1 MTPLRQRM
9 LNDMQVRNFAA
20 RTVKSY
26 VDQVS
31 QFARYFGRSPEQLG
45 PEEIRLYQIHLVQK
59 KKVAWNTFNQAVC
72 ALRFLYRT
80 TLAKDWPITH
90 IPYAKRPKRLPTVLS
105 ADEVQRLLACIQF
118 PKARLVLTT
127 AYAAGLRISEATH
140 LKVTDLD
147 SSRMMIRVEQG
158 KGAKDRYVPLSR
170 RLLEE
175 LRAYWRLERPG
186 HWLFPGWRDP
196 REPIHVGTVQRMCQ
210 RAAQAA
216 GIKKHVTPH
225 TLRHSFATHLLEAG
239 VDLPAIQRLLGHKDV
254 RTTMVY
260 LHVRQQRLHAITSPL
275 DWLPVEPIPAP
286 LAPPVE
292 ASASKS
298 PT

>member
-80 TLAKDWPITH
+80 TLAKDWPVMH

-275 DWLPVEPIPAP
+275 DWLPVEPPTAPFEPPAAPPHEP
-286 LAPPVE
+286 LA
-292 ASASKS
+292 
-298 PT
+298 

>member
-9 LNDMQVRNFAA
+9 LDDMQVRNFAP
-20 RTVKSY
+20 RTITSY
-26 VDQVS
+26 VAHVS

-45 PEEIRLYQIHLVQK
+45 PEEIRRYQIHLTQE
-59 KKVAWNTFNQAVC
+59 KKVAWSTFNQAVC

-90 IPYAKRPKRLPTVLS
+90 IPYARRPKWLPTVLS
-105 ADEVQRLLACIQF
+105 ADEVQRLLACVQF
-118 PKARLVLTT
+118 LKARLVLTT

-147 SSRMMIRVEQG
+147 SSRMMIRVQQG

-170 RLLEE
+170 RLLDE
-175 LRAYWRLERPG
+175 LRAYWRLERPA
-186 HWLFPGWRDP
+186 HWLFPGCRD
-196 REPIHVGTVQRMCQ
+196 RRQPIHPSSVQQVCQ
-210 RAAQAA
+210 RAAKAA
-216 GIKKHVTPH
+216 KINKHVTPH

-239 VDLPAIQRLLGHKDV
+239 VDLPAIQRLLGH
-254 RTTMVY
+254 RSMQTTMIY

-275 DWLPVEPIPAP
+275 DWLPVEPPTAPFEPPA
-286 LAPPVE
+286 APPHE
-292 ASASKS
+292 PPA
-298 PT
+298 